1 MMLRLLIIPG
11 ALASALFPKLAS
23 ELAWSGHEGRLL
35 YRKSVKIIVLTM
47 SPICLLMAVGSYWG
61 LALWINSEFAAES
74 WAIVSILSVGILCNS
89 IAFVPFAT
97 IQAAGNARLTALA
110 NILVVILYIP
120 TLLLLVHQY
129 RSEEHTSELQSL
141 MRIPYA
147 VFVLKKKNQL

>member
-1 MMLRLLIIPG
+1 
-11 ALASALFPKLAS
+11 
-23 ELAWSGHEGRLL
+23 
-35 YRKSVKIIVLTM
+35 M

-129 RSEEHTSELQSL
+129 GVFGAAVAWVFRAIIDMCRSEEHTSDLQSL
-141 MRIPYA
+141 MRI
-147 VFVLKKKNQL
+147 